1 MENLCSQLH
10 HVQMLNFYLLPSSF
24 SMFLATSFKHCRR
37 AMWKHAAPILQF
49 IARLSPDTVSRH
61 TESMAPR
68 NTNLSLRKK
77 NVTQLIVVENNS
89 LLPARGGHSQTSVD
103 APK

>member
-1 MENLCSQLH
+1 
-10 HVQMLNFYLLPSSF
+10 
-24 SMFLATSFKHCRR
+24 
-37 AMWKHAAPILQF
+37 MWKHAAPILQF

-89 LLPARGGHSQTSVD
+89 LLPARGGGIRKHLLTLLNK
-103 APK
+103 A